1 MGRFRPGHG
10 GVAQGNIQMSE
21 KFSIAKPGV
30 RSFITVCL
38 FFLIAGCVF
47 RLWHIT
53 QSDFV
58 FYDEGFYLNH
68 NRALGEMIAAH
79 QPMDMANLKRA
90 FEIYARTCLA
100 SGKSLWFFLADAR
113 IFFGRVHEWF
123 WARVMA
129 ALFGILTIF
138 LTYGFA
144 ARFFRCRW
152 TAWLSAVVLSVLPSH
167 VFYSRLGMQEA
178 LSTFL
183 VLLGFYFYLF
193 PRRFSFRTFA
203 AGFIFGL
210 AFFSNY
216 RLIMLPALILSA
228 EYWMSRTER
237 RGFDWRKWIWVNI
250 TFAVM
255 AFGVGGV
262 LFGGINTFIIFAWV
276 FHQQNLASA
285 QFHWLNVLSYP
296 YYVIR
301 LEHWTFA
308 VLLFSG
314 VVSLIRHRHRREWLP
329 LVLAMIQMLIFS
341 LPEEKGARYL
351 CVMYPFMAMSVAY
364 TAVRVFRYLRNPRHR
379 VVWGAVIVGMLM
391 MLTRVSSQMAMIGS
405 DYRTCAGF
413 LTARNPGVKFLSTQ
427 KYVQDL
433 FVSDRDQ
440 VRDVP
445 RRFSRLVE
453 EFSNGYE
460 YLVLGPQAYMSLTP
474 GARRFALKLDGPYE
488 MLLQRIE
495 PLKTYDHFDRV
506 MLERFVLEH
515 SSNLLDST
523 EFLRH
528 AQAKGFGRLR
538 VYDLKFCVPLM
549 MEAAARYQ
557 QRTGGA
563 ND

>member
-1 MGRFRPGHG
+1 
-10 GVAQGNIQMSE
+10 MSQ
-21 KFSIAKPGV
+21 KFDITRSSV
-30 RSFITVCL
+30 RAFITACL
-38 FFLIAGCVF
+38 FFIVAGCVF
-47 RLWHIT
+47 RLWQIT
-53 QSDFV
+53 RNDFV

-68 NRALGEMIAAH
+68 NRALGEMMAAH
-79 QPMDMANLKRA
+79 QPLDMTNLKRA
-90 FEIYARTCLA
+90 FKIYGRTCLA
-100 SGKSLWFFLADAR
+100 SGKSLWFLLADAR
-113 IFFGRVHEWF
+113 IFWGRVHEWF
-123 WARVMA
+123 WARVLA
-129 ALFGILTIF
+129 AILGILTIF

-152 TAWLSAVVLSVLPSH
+152 TAWLSAAILTVLPSH

-183 VLLGFYFYLF
+183 VLLGFYFYIF
-193 PRRFSFRTFA
+193 PRRFSVRTLA
-203 AGFIFGL
+203 AGFFFGL

-216 RLIMLPALILSA
+216 RLIMLPVLILTA
-228 EYWMSRTER
+228 ECWLSRTDHR
-237 RGFDWRKWIWVNI
+237 ACDWRKWIWVNLS
-250 TFAVM
+250 FAMM
-255 AFGVGGV
+255 AFGLGGA
-262 LFGGINTFIIFAWV
+262 LFGGINTFVIFAWV
-276 FHQQNLASA
+276 FHQQNLAAA
-285 QFHWLNVLSYP
+285 QFHWFNLLSYP
-296 YYVIR
+296 YYIIR

-308 VLLFSG
+308 LVLFFGLG
-314 VVSLIRHRHRREWLP
+314 LLIRDRHRREWMP
-329 LVLAMIQMLIFS
+329 LVLAAVQMLIFS

-391 MLTRVSSQMAMIGS
+391 ILTRASSHMAMIGS

-433 FVSDRDQ
+433 FVADRDQ

-445 RRFSRLVE
+445 RRFSSLVE

-488 MLLQRIE
+488 MILQRME
-495 PLKTYDHFDRV
+495 PLKTYDHFNRV

-523 EFLRH
+523 EFLRL
-528 AQAKGFGRLR
+528 ADARGFGRLR
-538 VYDLKFCVPLM
+538 VYDLKFCLPLM
-549 MEAAARYQ
+549 VEAAARYQ

-563 ND
+563 DD